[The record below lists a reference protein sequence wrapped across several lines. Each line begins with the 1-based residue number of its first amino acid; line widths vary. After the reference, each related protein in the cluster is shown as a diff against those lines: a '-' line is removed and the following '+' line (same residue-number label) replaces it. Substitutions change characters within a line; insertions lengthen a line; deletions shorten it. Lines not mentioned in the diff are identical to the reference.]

1 MSSAMKYEAPVGQ
14 IPDAKKPGRRPNQ
27 SRAFSNN
34 DRCIVT
40 DTAEII
46 QFPDR
51 RDDGQS
57 PGPERTGRS
66 IQVEDGYTRTANALV
81 EAFAR
86 SPLTSREARVIR
98 VIERMTYGWNK
109 SEDWI
114 AASVFSEMTGLSEG
128 KCSETLN
135 GLIRKRVLIRSGGGQ
150 SPVRINKAIE
160 EWDFSAQKARVTPKR
175 KADPTWG
182 KIPQNGVAKSPQN
195 GETPKDSKDIPP
207 LPSVEGEGTS
217 AETNLNSDPVG
228 PRPETTSRKSKTQ
241 PNRLDLSNL
250 PAEVS
255 AEAVQG
261 FIEHRKAL
269 KKPLTQRALNLN
281 INEAIRAAMSIPGL
295 TPDQALDEAVLAGWQ
310 GVKADWLAR
319 RLSTQQRPGNGMN
332 PAERLHA
339 ANQQAIREAV
349 ARRQASPG
357 DVGDLLDA
365 EGGHW

>member
-1 MSSAMKYEAPVGQ
+1 M
-14 IPDAKKPGRRPNQ
+14 
-27 SRAFSNN
+27 
-34 DRCIVT
+34 T

-57 PGPERTGRS
+57 PGPDRAGRS
-66 IQVEDGYTRTANALV
+66 PQVEDGFVRIANELHQAL
-81 EAFAR
+81 AR
-86 SPLTSREARVIR
+86 SRMTGNERAVVDAVIRLTYGYQKKEARITG
-98 VIERMTYGWNK
+98 ETFAKW
-109 SEDWI
+109 
-114 AASVFSEMTGLSEG
+114 TGLDSSDCGSIVAELVRRHILVRAG
-128 KCSETLN
+128 SRSPISLN
-135 GLIRKRVLIRSGGGQ
+135 KDYSQWEKPRGAHRRV
-150 SPVRINKAIE
+150 
-160 EWDFSAQKARVTPKR
+160 KR
-175 KADPTWG
+175 KDIESGENRPTRE
-182 KIPQNGVAKSPQN
+182 SEE
-195 GETPKDSKDIPP
+195 ETPQSGDNRPTQSGDNRPTYKDSKDIPP

-217 AETNLNSDPVG
+217 DETNLNSDPVG
-228 PRPETTSRKSKTQ
+228 PQPETTHQKPKTQ
-241 PNRLDLSNL
+241 PSRLDLSNL

-255 AEAVQG
+255 VEAVQG

-281 INEAIRAAMSIPGL
+281 VNEAIRAAKSIPGL

-319 RLSTQQRPGNGMN
+319 RLSTQQRPGSGMN

-357 DVGDLLDA
+357 VVGDLLDA

>member
-1 MSSAMKYEAPVGQ
+1 MAEAAQ
-14 IPDAKKPGRRPNQ
+14 IYQFPGREDGPQ
-27 SRAFSNN
+27 PPGERA
-34 DRCIVT
+34 
-40 DTAEII
+40 
-46 QFPDR
+46 
-51 RDDGQS
+51 
-57 PGPERTGRS
+57 GRS
-66 IQVEDGYTRTANALV
+66 IQVEDGFTRTANALV

-98 VIERMTYGWNK
+98 VVERMTYGWNK
-109 SEDWI
+109 AEDWI
-114 AASVFSEMTGLSEG
+114 AASVISEMTGMSEG

-135 GLIRKRVLIRSGGGQ
+135 GLIRKRVLIRNGGGR
-150 SPVRINKAIE
+150 SPVRINKDIDQ
-160 EWDFSAQKARVTPKR
+160 WDFAAQKSRVTPKR
-175 KADPTWG
+175 KGDPDWG
-182 KIPQNGVAKSPQN
+182 DSPQNGVSESPQN
-195 GETPKDSKDIPP
+195 GETPKDTKDIPP

-217 AETNLNSDPVG
+217 PASGQD
-228 PRPETTSRKSKTQ
+228 SKPSKPQ
-241 PNRLDLSNL
+241 PAKPAQKPKAKPSQLDLSNL

-281 INEAIRAAMSIPGL
+281 VNEALRAAEKIPDL
-295 TPDQALDEAVLAGWQ
+295 TADQALDETVLAGWQ

-319 RLSTQQRPGNGMN
+319 RLSTQQRSGNGMN
-332 PAERLHA
+332 QAERLHA

-349 ARRQASPG
+349 ARRQERPA